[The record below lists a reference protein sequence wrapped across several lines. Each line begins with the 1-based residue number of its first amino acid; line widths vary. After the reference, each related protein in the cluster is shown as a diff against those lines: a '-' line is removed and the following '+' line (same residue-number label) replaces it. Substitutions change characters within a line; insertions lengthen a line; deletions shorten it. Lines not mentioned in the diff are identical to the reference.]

1 MKKIIATV
9 LTALLLLSVVA
20 CENVSD
26 ESYVQTEHPTAESS
40 ITAAAEETVQATP
53 SGADEPSLSLL
64 SCRADE
70 DGTYCIDQTTWKSS
84 AFPNIPNRSVLL
96 LTTLRNRL
104 S

>member
-40 ITAAAEETVQATP
+40 ITAAAEETVKPPRLA
-53 SGADEPSLSLL
+53 LMNLH
-64 SCRADE
+64 CR
-70 DGTYCIDQTTWKSS
+70 
-84 AFPNIPNRSVLL
+84 L
-96 LTTLRNRL
+96 
-104 S
+104 